1 MSLSGFVSFYLA
13 MEKTEDRIEDKNMA
27 CGIRMVLMRNWGHKI
42 TNVIKYKK

>member
-1 MSLSGFVSFYLA
+1 MSLPGFVSFYFG
-13 MEKTEDRIEDKNMA
+13 MKKTEDMIDGKNMG